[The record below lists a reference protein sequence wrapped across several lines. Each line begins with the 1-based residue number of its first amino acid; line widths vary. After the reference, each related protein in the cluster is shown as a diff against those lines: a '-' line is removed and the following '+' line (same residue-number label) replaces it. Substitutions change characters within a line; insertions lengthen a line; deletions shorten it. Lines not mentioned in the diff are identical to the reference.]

1 MSNVN
6 KLIKAMEIPGA
17 LDEEGLL
24 QVRKDWFDPLVLEQ
38 HKMDAAGA
46 FDGDS
51 FRLPRQLIWEDKFN
65 ARLPVFLKD
74 FVHEMHCV
82 DFQKMTPSTRR
93 TLWFGVRLGFGLSE
107 SDFPYPEKL
116 KDLDLPKSKNLEKA
130 SDLLDLSI
138 SDPSKKYR
146 LPVTA
151 PAVAALS
158 FFLGMIVALMVFS
171 LSSRH
176 HASHAG
182 HVPSVPSANSGPDSL
197 SGVPQR
203 QSLPP
208 APKKNVPGAPA
219 LGEPSSLQP
228 NRLPAGS
235 HP

>member
-1 MSNVN
+1 MANVDRVMA
-6 KLIKAMEIPGA
+6 AMETPGA

-130 SDLLDLSI
+130 SDLLDLSN
-138 SDPSKKYR
+138 SDPSKKYH
-146 LPVTA
+146 LTA
-151 PAVAALS
+151 SSPAVAALS
-158 FFLGMIVALMVFS
+158 FLLGMIVALTVVS
-171 LSSRH
+171 LLPRH
-176 HASHAG
+176 HASQAG
-182 HVPSVPSANSGPDSL
+182 HDPSVPSANSGPGSL
-197 SGVPQR
+197 FGVPQR
-203 QSLPP
+203 QSQPP
-208 APKKNVPGAPA
+208 APERNVPGAQDLNVPPNLRPA
-219 LGEPSSLQP
+219 PLPS
-228 NRLPAGS
+228 GS